1 MYKTAALSQP
11 PAAAAAAA
19 AAAEALQ
26 ISNSWPTYLLII
38 IASATNT
45 LLLLL
50 IVKLAVWGRQ
60 DRQAGCG
67 VKTPFKRLNIVELT
81 AGWSLVSRGEELL
94 LLHLA

>member
-1 MYKTAALSQP
+1 MTPLAAGNGVVCGISAPGSVIATRGGMRWGRHEIFMHKTAALSQP
-11 PAAAAAAA
+11 AA
-19 AAAEALQ
+19 AAAEAPQ

-60 DRQAGCG
+60 DRPG
-67 VKTPFKRLNIVELT
+67 VE
-81 AGWSLVSRGEELL
+81 
-94 LLHLA
+94 